1 MHYILNRRADTH
13 PDFCEDAYYYTERDG
28 WVIAAVFDGCS
39 DGIQSHFASQLYS
52 YIVRDAIT
60 IFWNGW
66 LQGMNRLDMTPE
78 KVLQSIGIC
87 LWKQLKS
94 YRRELGMEHLEV
106 LSTAVLCMYNPRRQY
121 LTTIFMGDGAV
132 SVDGVMQRVDSGPT
146 NAPLYISYLSEIH
159 IVEDTLANVYPKF
172 TYTSVK
178 EFSIMTDGIDMIKHA
193 HRPLEE
199 CINYLLNDRTLLPSE
214 AMLKRK
220 INIMHKEGMEL
231 KDDLTIIRYVNETV

>member
-52 YIVRDAIT
+52 YIVRDAVT
-60 IFWNGW
+60 LFWNGW
-66 LQGMNRLDMTPE
+66 LQAMNRLDMSPE
-78 KVLQSIGIC
+78 QVLRFIGIR
-87 LWKQLKS
+87 LWKQLKF
-94 YRRELGMEHLEV
+94 YRRELAMEHLEM
-106 LSTAVLCMYNPRRQY
+106 LSTVVLCMYHPRREY

-132 SVDGVMQRVDSGPT
+132 SVNGVIQRVDSGPT

-159 IVEDTLANVYPKF
+159 TVEDALANVYPKF
-172 TYTSVK
+172 TYTNVK
-178 EFSIMTDGIDMIKHA
+178 EFSVMTDGIDRIKHD
-193 HRPLEE
+193 HRSLEE
-199 CINYLLNDRTLLPSE
+199 CISYLLDNKTLLSSE

-220 INIMHKEGMEL
+220 INIMHKEGMRLE
-231 KDDLTIIRYVNETV
+231 DDLTIIRYVNETV